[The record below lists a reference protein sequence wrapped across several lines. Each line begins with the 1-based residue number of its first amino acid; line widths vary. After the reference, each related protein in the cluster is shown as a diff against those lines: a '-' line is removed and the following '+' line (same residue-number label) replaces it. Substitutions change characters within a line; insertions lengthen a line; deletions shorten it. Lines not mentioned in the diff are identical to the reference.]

1 MGEGPESRIERTGVL
16 APGAPAVPALWRVL
30 IVDDEPDI
38 HVVTR
43 LALRNFSFEGRGLE
57 WLSAHTA
64 GEALKILESTP
75 DIALILLD
83 VVMETPRAGLDLAH
97 HIRRELGNRAVRI
110 VLRTGEPDEAPP
122 LSVVEEYAIDDYRN
136 KTELTF
142 ERMTILCKT
151 ALRTYRLLG
160 ELERQGKQLSESN
173 EELRRFSHVASHDM
187 KTPLRGIVSAAQLI
201 ERRYAQVVAPR
212 DRELLQFIVQGAT
225 DLNALVESLLEFSRV
240 GDAPLEAQP
249 VDLNAVVA
257 RALEHLRT
265 TIDERQARVDV
276 EPLPTVTGSA
286 AMLERLFRNLVEN
299 GLKFQPGP
307 APTVQITALALQ
319 DGWEIRVADQGIGIE
334 SQYLAAIFEPFR
346 RLHTADKF
354 AGSGLGLAI
363 CRKIV
368 QMHRGSIRAT
378 STPGSGTTMVV
389 TLPRT

>member
-1 MGEGPESRIERTGVL
+1 MGEGPASRIERAGAL
-16 APGAPAVPALWRVL
+16 APAPWRVL
-30 IVDDEPDI
+30 IVDDDADS

-83 VVMETPRAGLDLAH
+83 VVMEAPRAGLDLAH
-97 HIRRELGNRAVRI
+97 HIRRELGNRVVRI
-110 VLRTGEPDEAPP
+110 VLRTGEPGEAPP
-122 LSVVEEYAIDDYRN
+122 LAVVDEYAIDGYYN
-136 KTELTF
+136 KTDLTF
-142 ERMTILCKT
+142 ERMTILFKT

-160 ELERQGKQLSESN
+160 ELERQGKQLAESN
-173 EELRRFSHVASHDM
+173 EELRLFSHAASHDM
-187 KTPLRGIVSAAQLI
+187 KTPLRGIISATQLI
-201 ERRYAQVVAPR
+201 ERRYAQVVVPS
-212 DRELLQFIVQGAT
+212 DRELLQFIAQGAI
-225 DLNALVESLLEFSRV
+225 DLSALVESLLEFSRV
-240 GDAPLEAQP
+240 GDAPLDAQP

-257 RALEHLRT
+257 RALGYLQS
-265 TIDERQARVDV
+265 TIDERAARLEVG
-276 EPLPTVTGSA
+276 PLPTVPGNA

-307 APTVQITALALQ
+307 EPTVQISAVGAQ
-319 DGWEIRVADQGIGIE
+319 AEWEIRVRDRGIGIE
-334 SQYLAAIFEPFR
+334 SQYLATIFEPFR

-363 CRKIV
+363 CRKIA
-368 QMHRGSIRAT
+368 QMHGGSIRAA